1 MRLRPKQTQGNRV
14 VFGDERLERQSQRQA
29 RLAALA
35 EKRGKG
41 RLTLEDI
48 FEQQQ
53 VIIEM
58 LNELLERDAR

>member
-1 MRLRPKQTQGNRV
+1 MRLMQIKDNKV
-14 VFGDERLERQSQRQA
+14 VFGNDRKEHQAQRQA
-29 RLAALA
+29 RFAALA

-58 LNELLERDAR
+58 LNELLERDAW